1 MACRSQG
8 QCQAQQNTVRFP
20 QRCPVW
26 LLHFFIFN
34 VCGYEL
40 SYILELSG
48 VKGFFSPFAVA
59 FQGLSCSRCWPTEWL
74 LEMIKVIINTSGLY
88 QNRQYYATGRTVTYS
103 VYVLTLVLVLLTS
116 LLCQRC
122 VNMNLVP
129 CFRNHLLF
137 TPANDL
143 KRQNRSSLEFISYMP
158 FLR

>member
-8 QCQAQQNTVRFP
+8 QCQAQQNTVTFP

-26 LLHFFIFN
+26 LLHFFFIFN

-74 LEMIKVIINTSGLY
+74 LEIIKVIINTSGLY
-88 QNRQYYATGRTVTYS
+88 QNRQHYATGRTMTYS
-103 VYVLTLVLVLLTS
+103 VYVLTRFL
-116 LLCQRC
+116 
-122 VNMNLVP
+122 
-129 CFRNHLLF
+129 
-137 TPANDL
+137 
-143 KRQNRSSLEFISYMP
+143 SS
-158 FLR
+158 